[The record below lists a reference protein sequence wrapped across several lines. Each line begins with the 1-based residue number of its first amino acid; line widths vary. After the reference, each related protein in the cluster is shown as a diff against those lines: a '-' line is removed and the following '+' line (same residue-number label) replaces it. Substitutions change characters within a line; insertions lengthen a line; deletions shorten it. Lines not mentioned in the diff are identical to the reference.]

1 MCHEQ
6 ERLGIC
12 RCSLQWRQVQPWVSS
27 RTGMGRW
34 EALGRLGFWWDPQ
47 GPHARGECA
56 LCFVAPV
63 VTSNQPW
70 LSDGFRFLEEAQS
83 RESPMEVTSA

>member
-6 ERLGIC
+6 EHLGIC

-34 EALGRLGFWWDPQ
+34 EALGRLRFWWDPQ
-47 GPHARGECA
+47 GHMQGVSVLCA
-56 LCFVAPV
+56 SWHLQLHQINPG
-63 VTSNQPW
+63 S
-70 LSDGFRFLEEAQS
+70 LGLGFLEEAQS